1 MKTSIVE
8 GQRRLALLWGSGSF
22 LALLVLV
29 VETYGKVWGSFAPE
43 AFGWFSLMVVP
54 TLTLIVGSV
63 VAEQTKATPSTLE
76 ATPLAFWLTFGVAV
90 TYLVLVTIAVV
101 AAAWD
106 DRPISVLKTS
116 SLWLLPLQAV
126 IVGFI
131 VFSGRLRRREVIL
144 SREDAGSHIF
154 ISYSR
159 SDAGYAKRLAGGL
172 EHEGFAV
179 WNDNRISLG
188 TSWPRVIQE
197 QLDQS
202 SAVIVLMTPRAY
214 QSEWVQ
220 NELSRAKRKQKAIFP
235 LLLEGKEPWLS
246 VESTQYLDVTDG
258 RLPPRAF
265 YELLAKAISRRA
277 SSTPSASQAP
287 ISINDPERHKTE

>member
-1 MKTSIVE
+1 MSIVE
-8 GQRRLALLWGSGSF
+8 GLRRLALLWGSCSF
-22 LALLVLV
+22 LALFVLI
-29 VETYGKVWGSFAPE
+29 VETYGKVWGSVAPE
-43 AFGWFSLMVVP
+43 AFGWCFLMVVP
-54 TLTLIVGSV
+54 PLILIVGSII
-63 VAEQTKATPSTLE
+63 AEQTKATVSSSE
-76 ATPLAFWLTFGVAV
+76 ITPLLFWLTFWMSV
-90 TYLVLVTIAVV
+90 TYLVFVTFAIVL
-101 AAAWD
+101 AAWE

-116 SLWLLPLQAV
+116 SLWLLPLQV
-126 IVGFI
+126 LIVGFI
-131 VFSGRLRRREVIL
+131 VFSCRLRRREVIR
-144 SREDAGSHIF
+144 SRESGGSHIF

-159 SDAGYAKRLAGGL
+159 SDVGYAKRLAEAL

-265 YELLAKAISRRA
+265 YELLDGVISHRA
-277 SSTPSASQAP
+277 STPSASQPP
-287 ISINDPERHKTE
+287 ISANDQPREKTE

>member
-1 MKTSIVE
+1 MKMSIGE
-8 GQRRLALLWGSGSF
+8 GQRRLALLWGSGSL

-43 AFGWFSLMVVP
+43 AFAWFSLMVVP
-54 TLTLIVGSV
+54 TLMLVVGSV
-63 VAEQTKATPSTLE
+63 IAEQTQKTPSSSE
-76 ATPLAFWLTFGVAV
+76 VIPLAFWLTFWVSVSYLAFVTVAV
-90 TYLVLVTIAVV
+90 VS
-101 AAAWD
+101 AAWD
-106 DRPISVLKTS
+106 DKPISVLKTS
-116 SLWLLPLQAV
+116 SLWLLPLQAL
-126 IVGFI
+126 IGGFI
-131 VFSGRLRRREVIL
+131 VFSGRLRRREVIR
-144 SREDAGSHIF
+144 SREGGGSHIF

-159 SDAGYAKRLAGGL
+159 SDAGYAKKLAEAL
-172 EHEGFAV
+172 EHEGFVV

-220 NELSRAKRKQKAIFP
+220 NELGRAKRKQKAIFP

-258 RLPPRAF
+258 RLPPMAF
-265 YELLAKAISRRA
+265 YKLLDEVISRRA
-277 SSTPSASQAP
+277 SSTSQAP
-287 ISINDPERHKTE
+287 IPVNDALREKTE